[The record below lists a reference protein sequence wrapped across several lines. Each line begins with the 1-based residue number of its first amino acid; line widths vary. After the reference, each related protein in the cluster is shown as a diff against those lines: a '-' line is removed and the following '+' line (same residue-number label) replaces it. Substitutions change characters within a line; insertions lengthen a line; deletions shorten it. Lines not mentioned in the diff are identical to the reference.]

1 MASTTK
7 KIRKFS
13 LKKILARGG
22 IEFLAV
28 LFGITISLWVEDQRQ
43 ERDIQKKL
51 IEDYKNIS
59 IEIQSDVE
67 NINRIIASVENQ
79 KILLKKIISY
89 SDKKLQ
95 FDESDILTSIQRVT
109 APTFFG
115 SLTSYKASVSSGR
128 LNFSTDMA
136 ISNEISLLYE
146 HFYKRLDTN
155 SNLYDL
161 RLQKLKSDYF
171 IDFYSLVHG
180 TKTFD
185 KNTLNILY
193 SDKLQ
198 NALYWILDYVENFY
212 LKRLG
217 DTKEQMKITKRSID
231 NYLQKKLF

>member
-1 MASTTK
+1 MWK
-7 KIRKFS
+7 
-13 LKKILARGG
+13 
-22 IEFLAV
+22 
-28 LFGITISLWVEDQRQ
+28 
-43 ERDIQKKL
+43 
-51 IEDYKNIS
+51 
-59 IEIQSDVE
+59 

-95 FDESDILTSIQRVT
+95 FDENDILTSIQRVT

-161 RLQKLKSDYF
+161 RLQKLKKRLFHRFLQPCSW
-171 IDFYSLVHG
+171 
-180 TKTFD
+180 D
-185 KNTLNILY
+185 KN
-193 SDKLQ
+193 
-198 NALYWILDYVENFY
+198 F
-212 LKRLG
+212 
-217 DTKEQMKITKRSID
+217 
-231 NYLQKKLF
+231 

>member
-7 KIRKFS
+7 KIRKSS

-95 FDESDILTSIQRVT
+95 FDENDFLKIYSR
-109 APTFFG
+109 
-115 SLTSYKASVSSGR
+115 
-128 LNFSTDMA
+128 
-136 ISNEISLLYE
+136 
-146 HFYKRLDTN
+146 FYHYT
-155 SNLYDL
+155 
-161 RLQKLKSDYF
+161 
-171 IDFYSLVHG
+171 
-180 TKTFD
+180 
-185 KNTLNILY
+185 
-193 SDKLQ
+193 
-198 NALYWILDYVENFY
+198 
-212 LKRLG
+212 
-217 DTKEQMKITKRSID
+217 
-231 NYLQKKLF
+231 

>member
-67 NINRIIASVENQ
+67 KNINRIIAQSRI
-79 KILLKKIISY
+79 KKFYLKKIISY

-95 FDESDILTSIQRVT
+95 FDENDILTSIQRVT

-115 SLTSYKASVSSGR
+115 SLT
-128 LNFSTDMA
+128 L
-136 ISNEISLLYE
+136 
-146 HFYKRLDTN
+146 
-155 SNLYDL
+155 
-161 RLQKLKSDYF
+161 
-171 IDFYSLVHG
+171 
-180 TKTFD
+180 
-185 KNTLNILY
+185 
-193 SDKLQ
+193 
-198 NALYWILDYVENFY
+198 
-212 LKRLG
+212 
-217 DTKEQMKITKRSID
+217 
-231 NYLQKKLF
+231 